1 MSTFL
6 HIRMRF
12 VKDFGAEM
20 TGRSQSLLELYPEAV
35 AEISPRD
42 AANSRSVI
50 SHGRK
55 AHGEHG

>member
-1 MSTFL
+1 
-6 HIRMRF
+6 MRF